1 MLPDDNY
8 IPANSGF
15 RTIEKVAKFV
25 LILIYRCWRGC
36 SAGILSLILLYWMY
50 GGVVIFLLLASAL
63 VGAFYH
69 FQDGL
74 LYFPDQPESSRFF
87 VQSPHKLGIPF
98 ENSYIKS
105 KDGIQINILLLKQAE
120 RRLSVAPT
128 LIYFH
133 GNAGNI
139 GHRLLN
145 AHLVYTYSGCNV
157 LLVEYRGYGRSEGS
171 PSEKGLYSDAEAALE
186 FLLKRDDIDHERII
200 LYGRSLGGAVAI
212 DLATNQDY
220 SEHIFALIIENT
232 FTSIPDIACHMFPW
246 IQKLP
251 IVCYRNQFLSMEK
264 IKMLLVPTLFISG
277 LADQLVPPAMMLDL
291 YNASTAPMKRLET
304 FVTGTHNDTWQCYG
318 YSEVINKFLN
328 EVVDARN
335 AGLVTKPLRRT
346 NQMHESERKGMP
358 KDI

>member
-1 MLPDDNY
+1 MKTKKQCKMLPDDNY

-98 ENSYIKS
+98 ENSYIKC

-171 PSEKGLYSDAEAALE
+171 PSEKG
-186 FLLKRDDIDHERII
+186 
-200 LYGRSLGGAVAI
+200 
-212 DLATNQDY
+212 
-220 SEHIFALIIENT
+220 
-232 FTSIPDIACHMFPW
+232 
-246 IQKLP
+246 
-251 IVCYRNQFLSMEK
+251 
-264 IKMLLVPTLFISG
+264 IKNSP
-277 LADQLVPPAMMLDL
+277 
-291 YNASTAPMKRLET
+291 
-304 FVTGTHNDTWQCYG
+304 
-318 YSEVINKFLN
+318 
-328 EVVDARN
+328 
-335 AGLVTKPLRRT
+335 
-346 NQMHESERKGMP
+346 
-358 KDI
+358 